1 MKAPRKG
8 GSWKRDTILGHVG
21 SDPEH
26 EFGIINPPVY
36 HASTVAFPTMAA
48 QREARK
54 TPNESFVYGRRGSP
68 TSFAFEE
75 AVTALE
81 GGARTIAVGS
91 GLAAIVGAMLAFVSA
106 GDHVLVCDSSY
117 RPTRNLCEN
126 FLKRFG
132 VATDYYDPLISGKDI
147 AALIRPETKVIYVES
162 PGSHSFEVQ
171 DVPAIVEAAHK
182 RGVKVIMDNTW
193 SAGVFFKPFEH
204 GVDVSVHAAT
214 KYFVGHSDTM
224 LGTIT
229 GTSETIDALFESI
242 HVLGYNV
249 APDDAYLGLR
259 GMRTLAVRIKR
270 HETNTLKVAEWLAGR
285 PEIERVLHPAFPS
298 CPGHEFW
305 KRDFTGSSGLFSV
318 VFKKATPAAIEA
330 LVDRLELFALGGS
343 WGGFESLVLPTNV
356 ARSAVPFDGDGRCV
370 RFHVGLENADD
381 LIEDLGEGLAAFN
394 AKV

>member
-1 MKAPRKG
+1 MKKPYKQ
-8 GSWKRDTILGHVG
+8 DTQLGHAG
-21 SDPEH
+21 SDPAN
-26 EFGIINPPVY
+26 EFGAVNPPVY
-36 HASTVAFPTMAA
+36 HASTVAFPTVAA
-48 QREARK
+48 QALARK
-54 TPNESFVYGRRGSP
+54 TPHAFTYGRHGSP
-68 TSFAFEE
+68 TSFAFED
-75 AVTALE
+75 AVAALE

-91 GLAAIVGAMLAFVSA
+91 GLAAIVGAMLAFVKQ

-132 VATDYYDPLISGKDI
+132 VATTYYDPLIGSKDV
-147 AALIRPETKVIYVES
+147 ASLIQPNTKVIYVES
-162 PGSHSFEVQ
+162 PGSHTFEVQ

-182 RGVKVIMDNTW
+182 RGVKVVMDNTW
-193 SAGVFFKPFEH
+193 SAGVFFKPLAH

-214 KYFVGHSDTM
+214 KYFVGHSDAM

-229 GTSETIDALFESI
+229 GTADVQDALYASVSI
-242 HVLGYNV
+242 LGYNV
-249 APDDAYLGLR
+249 APDDAYLGIR
-259 GMRTLAVRIKR
+259 GMRTLAVRLKR
-270 HETNTLKVAEWLAGR
+270 HEQNALKVAEWCANR
-285 PEIERVLHPAFPS
+285 PEIERVLHPAFPT

-318 VFKKATPAAIEA
+318 VFKKASPAAIEA

-381 LIEDLGEGLAAFN
+381 LIEDLSEGLAAFN
-394 AKV
+394 SHL